1 MCKDINTNHHFNSGV
16 YAREMHLPKGWQ
28 AESHKHKFD
37 HMSILAS
44 GHVIVMVDEEKEE
57 YIAPCV
63 LNVQAGKI
71 HSIYAIEEAVWFCVH
86 ATEEKDMLTLEK
98 ILIEEA

>member
-16 YAREMHLPKGWQ
+16 YAREMHLPKGWG

-44 GHVIVMVDEEKEE
+44 GSIVLTVDGMQSNHN
-57 YIAPCV
+57 APCV
-63 LNVQAGKI
+63 LNVEAGKT
-71 HSIYAIEEAVWFCVH
+71 HSIYAVEDSVWFCIH
-86 ATEEKDMLTLEK
+86 ATEKNDIVAIEK
-98 ILIEEA
+98 ILIEEL